1 MKSKEGN
8 DFPWEGTTSQ
18 SVGMASTD
26 KLVAY
31 KVSIGMGS
39 AKLAICSKLSVG
51 MGSVSEAIVFDAV
64 SVGIGGITHLHCLH
78 STKQHIGMSKI
89 GTTTFYSREELINLA
104 LEKSGWNANAADA
117 TSDHKMNG
125 SAGGKDNET
134 TELPMAN
141 PRIEDETDINIPVVV
156 AAEAMSSE

>member
-18 SVGMASTD
+18 SVGMASAD

-51 MGSVSEAIVFDAV
+51 MGSVSEAIVFDDV
-64 SVGIGGITHLHCLH
+64 SVGMGGITHLHCLH
-78 STKQHIGMSKI
+78 STKQHIGMSKV

-104 LEKSGWNANAADA
+104 LEKSGWNANAAD
-117 TSDHKMNG
+117 D
-125 SAGGKDNET
+125 ET
-134 TELPMAN
+134 TELPIAN
-141 PRIEDETDINIPVVV
+141 PCIEDETDINIPAVV
-156 AAEAMSSE
+156 AAEDMSSK